1 MTQQRGI
8 TQPNI
13 AIIQFPGSNCERE
26 TRMAIERVG
35 MQADDVLWQGNQS
48 LHDYDG
54 FVIIGGFSYE
64 DRCRSG
70 LIASK
75 DPLLERIGEQAQL
88 GKPILGI
95 CNGAQI
101 LVESGLVPGLVD
113 RQIGMALTVNKRM
126 QGAHVVGTGYYNVWC
141 HIKPMQVQPNSVFGQ
156 HFDQPIYIPI
166 AHAEGRFVLT
176 DEVFQALED
185 NGATLWQYCDEHG
198 KVDSHFPINPNGS
211 YRNLAAVSNAA
222 GNVLAMM
229 PHPERTPN
237 GDVIFT
243 SMRDFIR
250 VQHAVSTQPL
260 DITLQHATIARYRP
274 TVNGHDLA
282 VKMVIHDNAAVSVQK
297 ALRQMGLNV
306 EVHRYAHWEVESRL
320 EADLLMPQLAESY
333 ELYNPSKEYVAD
345 TVDQPNSVAYLARDH
360 DDMTGQH
367 KCEIL
372 QRQCGLNHIDHVH
385 HGVIWQVVANDGDIA
400 TVDRVLRER
409 HILFNP
415 FAHRVYQYG

>member
-1 MTQQRGI
+1 MTH
-8 TQPNI
+8 PLPKI

-35 MQADDVLWQGNQS
+35 MQADDVLWQSDVS

-75 DPLLERIGEQAQL
+75 DPLLDRIAEQAQL

-101 LVESGLVPGLVD
+101 LVEIGLVPGLHD
-113 RQIGMALTVNKRM
+113 HQIGMALTVNKRM
-126 QGAHVVGTGYYNVWC
+126 QGPHVVGTGYYNVWC
-141 HIKPMQVQPNSVFGQ
+141 HVKPMQVQPNSVFGQ
-156 HFDQPIYIPI
+156 HFEQPIYIPI

-176 DEVFQALED
+176 DAVFEALQEQ
-185 NGATLWQYCDEHG
+185 GAILWQYCDEDG
-198 KVDSHFPINPNGS
+198 KIDSHFPVNPNGS

-243 SMRDFIR
+243 SMRDFIQA
-250 VQHAVSTQPL
+250 QHAVNVQPL
-260 DITLQHATIARYRP
+260 DMVLDHPVIERYRP
-274 TVNGHDLA
+274 MVSGHEFA

-306 EVHRYAHWEVESRL
+306 DVHRYAHWEVASSL
-320 EADLLMPQLAESY
+320 EADLLMPQLAQSY
-333 ELYNPSKEYVAD
+333 ELYNPSKEYVVD
-345 TVDQPNSVAYLARDH
+345 TVDQPNSVAYLVCDL
-360 DDMTGQH
+360 DDMVGQH
-367 KCEIL
+367 KCEVL
-372 QRQCGLNHIDHVH
+372 QQQCGLNHIDQVQ
-385 HGVIWQVVANDGDIA
+385 HGVIWQVVAHDGDIA
-400 TVDRVLRER
+400 AVDRVLRER

-415 FAHRVYQYG
+415 FSHRVYQYA